1 MRVRAQL
8 VARCVL
14 GLVFVYAAW
23 TKLAQPWERF
33 ALSVDSYGLLPEWG
47 VIVVA
52 RALPWLELLLGLL
65 LVAGW
70 LLHYVAPLVTAL
82 LAGFWV
88 AMLWAYLRG
97 LGIDCG
103 CFGIGQAVGPA
114 TLLRDALLVVLAG
127 FVTLGAFR
135 ARRASSA
142 SAA

>member
-1 MRVRAQL
+1 MRARVQL
-8 VARCVL
+8 VARGVL
-14 GLVFVYAAW
+14 GLVLVYAAW
-23 TKLAQPWERF
+23 TKLTQPWERF
-33 ALSVDSYGLLPEWG
+33 ALSVDSYRLLPEWG

-52 RALPWLELLLGLL
+52 RTLPWLELLLGLL
-65 LVAGW
+65 LVVGW

-82 LAGFWV
+82 LTGFWV
-88 AMLWAYLRG
+88 VMLWAYLRG

-103 CFGIGQAVGPA
+103 CFGVGQAVGPV

-127 FVTLGAFR
+127 FVTVEALR